1 MMAAGLVRVPVTAFV
16 TGIAKPSIL
25 LRPTRTN
32 ICTRFQLYA
41 NESRLGTRRAQ
52 RRSLKEMAM
61 SPAGDGGTY
70 LNNYLYQIID
80 TGYCNTYILY
90 IRRHV
95 YNKSHYSVNELYILR
110 CILLLCCLSVS
121 LDICV

>member
-1 MMAAGLVRVPVTAFV
+1 MAAGLARVPVTAFV

-25 LRPTRTN
+25 RPTQTN

-41 NESRLGTRRAQ
+41 NETKFATRRAAQ

-70 LNNYLYQIID
+70 LNNYLCQN
-80 TGYCNTYILY
+80 GYCSNY
-90 IRRHV
+90 
-95 YNKSHYSVNELYILR
+95 KMS
-110 CILLLCCLSVS
+110 CIQIKVTTLWMS
-121 LDICV
+121 

>member
-1 MMAAGLVRVPVTAFV
+1 MAAGLARVPVTAFV

-25 LRPTRTN
+25 RPTQTN

-41 NESRLGTRRAQ
+41 NETKFATRRTAQ

-70 LNNYLYQIID
+70 LNNYLCQNVD
-80 TGYCNTYILY
+80 TGYCSTY
-90 IRRHV
+90 
-95 YNKSHYSVNELYILR
+95 NMS
-110 CILLLCCLSVS
+110 CIQIKVTTL
-121 LDICV
+121 